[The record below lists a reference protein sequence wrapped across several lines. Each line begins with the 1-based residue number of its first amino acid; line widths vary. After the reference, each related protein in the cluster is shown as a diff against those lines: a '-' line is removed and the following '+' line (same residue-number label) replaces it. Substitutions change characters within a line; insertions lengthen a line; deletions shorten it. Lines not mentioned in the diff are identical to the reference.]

1 MRMRI
6 SAMQRRKREEPEGKS
21 IRNAEKASE
30 AYANFYNA
38 MAKKRRA
45 NGKVHT
51 QREESKRSVCD
62 FLQCNAE
69 ERKIR
74 WESAYEASP

>member
-30 AYANFYNA
+30 AYAIFCNA
-38 MAKKRRA
+38 TPKKGRFG
-45 NGKVHT
+45 GKVHT
-51 QREESKRSVCD
+51 QHRLSQQCVCIE
-62 FLQCNAE
+62 NKNIE
-69 ERKIR
+69 N
-74 WESAYEASP
+74 